1 MNKNINYDLSSYKG
15 EYKPYIYPTYAEDK
29 EKGIA
34 PHGMGAYGIAVNDVV
49 RYVGSSLDMFKR
61 KSNHLANLRQNKHS
75 NKELQELYNE
85 HGEDAFTFT
94 ILMQNSDDEDGK
106 SLYIYEKFCMQ
117 YFKKTIVN
125 YDGVVNEKKHIR
137 TEEESGRLREKLSEI
152 NSGEGNPNC
161 HKLTKEDAKEIIK
174 LKEKDIKY
182 KDIADKFGISLNH
195 VYQIGVT
202 RWLSVLQ

>member
-1 MNKNINYDLSSYKG
+1 
-15 EYKPYIYPTYAEDK
+15 
-29 EKGIA
+29 
-34 PHGMGAYGIAVNDVV
+34 
-49 RYVGSSLDMFKR
+49 
-61 KSNHLANLRQNKHS
+61 
-75 NKELQELYNE
+75 
-85 HGEDAFTFT
+85 
-94 ILMQNSDDEDGK
+94 MQNSDDETGEQ
-106 SLYIYEKFCMQ
+106 LYIYEKFLMQ
-117 YFKKTIVN
+117 YFRKTIVN
-125 YDGVVNEKKHIR
+125 YDDVINEEKHIR
-137 TEEESGRLREKLSEI
+137 TPEESRRLREKLSEI